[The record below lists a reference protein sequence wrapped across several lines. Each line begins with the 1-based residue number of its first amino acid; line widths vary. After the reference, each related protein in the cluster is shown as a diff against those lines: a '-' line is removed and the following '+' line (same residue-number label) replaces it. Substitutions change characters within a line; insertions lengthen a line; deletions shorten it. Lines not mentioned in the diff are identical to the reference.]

1 MGFDPEVLDERRS
14 EGAIEQVLRVPE
26 ALECWPGHF
35 PARAILPGVLQ
46 LGWVVEL
53 AARWLGPTRVV
64 GIEGLKFK
72 RPIGPGQR
80 LTLRLES
87 AADGVHFCLGDGEI
101 LFSLGR
107 LVTEPE
113 RSS

>member
-1 MGFDPEVLDERRS
+1 MGIDPEVLDEHRS
-14 EGAIEQVLRVPE
+14 EGAIEQALRVPD
-26 ALECWPGHF
+26 ALDCWPGHF

-53 AARWLGPTRVV
+53 ATRWLGPARLV
-64 GIEGLKFK
+64 GLEGLKFK

-80 LTLRLES
+80 LTLRLEL
-87 AADGVHFCLGDGEI
+87 APDGLHFRFSDGEA

-113 RSS
+113 RAP

>member
-1 MGFDPEVLDERRS
+1 MGIDPEVLDERRS
-14 EGAIEQVLRVPE
+14 EGAIEQVLRVPD
-26 ALECWPGHF
+26 ALDCWPGHF
-35 PARAILPGVLQ
+35 PVRAIVPGVLQ
-46 LGWVVEL
+46 LRWVVEL
-53 AARWLGPTRVV
+53 AARWLGPARLV
-64 GIEGLKFK
+64 GLEGLKFK

-80 LTLRLES
+80 LTLRLTRAAGS
-87 AADGVHFCLGDGEI
+87 VHFRLADGDS